1 MGAGRAAVE
10 VVGRGLGRQ
19 WLQLQAR
26 GMSAAA
32 SAAMAQPSPAAP
44 TLPRYKRELGV
55 VRTDWTRAEVGEVFH
70 APLME
75 LLYDAA
81 TVHRMYH
88 DPNQVQQCT
97 LLSIKTGGCPETC
110 TYCSQSSSYSKTTG
124 TKAEKLMDVDAVFE
138 AAKRAKAAGS
148 TRFCM
153 GAAWR
158 GPSQVGKGQWER
170 TLEMVT
176 KVRALDMEVCLT
188 AGLLNDEQAAQLR
201 QAGLSAYNHN
211 LDTSPE
217 FYSEVISSR
226 TYEDRLST
234 LRSVRKSGVSVCSGG
249 IIGLGEGEGDRV
261 GLVHALATL
270 EEHPESVPVNSLVAV
285 KGTPLEGNE
294 SVEPLELVRTVAT
307 ARIVM
312 PRSMVRLSAGRLK
325 LSKSDQAMCF
335 FAGANSVFSGDTL
348 LTTPNNDK
356 SEDAQMFEEFGI
368 KGRPPHLPYVGGGE
382 TTRHGPEPVHLAP

>member
-1 MGAGRAAVE
+1 
-10 VVGRGLGRQ
+10 
-19 WLQLQAR
+19 
-26 GMSAAA
+26 
-32 SAAMAQPSPAAP
+32 
-44 TLPRYKRELGV
+44 
-55 VRTDWTRAEVGEVFH
+55 
-70 APLME
+70 ME

-81 TVHRMYH
+81 SVHRMYH
-88 DPNQVQQCT
+88 DPSQVQQCT

-110 TYCSQSSSYSKTTG
+110 TYCSQSSSYAKDTG

-138 AAKRAKAAGS
+138 AAKRAKAQGS

-170 TLEMVT
+170 TLEMVR

-217 FYSEVISSR
+217 YYSEVISTR

-325 LSKSDQAMCF
+325 LTKSDQAMCF

-348 LTTPNNDK
+348 LTTPHNDK
-356 SEDAQMFEEFGI
+356 SEDSKMFEELGI

-382 TTRHGPEPVHLAP
+382 TTRNGPEPVRA